1 MRFHGGYRA
10 DIGARNRS
18 VKMAA
23 SVQLLVRL
31 SIAPNQLLHRPQ
43 DGFPYLLSVRVTKVE
58 QRVRALRG
66 HQRRLFGAVF
76 PDQHG
81 GGAVDIEVGGHWS
94 AYRARTFFQNHFV
107 SVWFAGAISSL
118 SLAVAVSRS
127 AVASGCAS

>member
-31 SIAPNQLLHRPQ
+31 SIAPDQLLHRPQ

-66 HQRRLFGAVF
+66 HQRRLFVAVS

-81 GGAVDIEVGGHWS
+81 GGAVDIEVGRHWS
-94 AYRARTFFQNHFV
+94 AYRTGTFIQDHFA
-107 SVWFAGAISSL
+107 SAWIAEAIS
-118 SLAVAVSRS
+118 
-127 AVASGCAS
+127 